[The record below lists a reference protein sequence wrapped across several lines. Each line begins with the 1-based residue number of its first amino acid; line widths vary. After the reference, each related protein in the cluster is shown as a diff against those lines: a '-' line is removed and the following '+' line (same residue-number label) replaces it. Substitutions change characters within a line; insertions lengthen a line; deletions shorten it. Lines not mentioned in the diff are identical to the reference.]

1 MPGMGLMA
9 QLLNKDESMVLK
21 GGGAEQRP
29 KKELDLGIPGAEVS
43 GIMIL
48 LG

>member
-1 MPGMGLMA
+1 MSGMGLTD
-9 QLLNKDESMVLK
+9 QLLNKDESVVLK

-29 KKELDLGIPGAEVS
+29 KKELELGIPGAEVS
-43 GIMIL
+43 GVMIL